1 MIAPRVQPPATTSS
15 DPIQASPLA
24 LQPELLA
31 AFLRLYGTLWS
42 HGEVDQA
49 TKELARIRNARL
61 VDCPICK
68 AIRFAGARREGLT
81 EETLDRVRDDWRT
94 GPLGPREKAVLG
106 LVDAVVADSGALHA
120 AGREALLAHF
130 TPAQVVELAA
140 GVALFMGFSKIAV
153 ALGGLPDEIPVHE
166 QPTPDVPAGSPA
178 APPAPSHLPA
188 AS

>member
-1 MIAPRVQPPATTSS
+1 MRTPRVRPPATTST

-31 AFLRLYGTLWS
+31 RFLRLYGTLWS
-42 HGEVDQA
+42 RGELDHT
-49 TKELARIRNARL
+49 TKEIARIRNARS

-81 EETLDRVRDDWRT
+81 EETVDLVRDGYEASSLPDRH
-94 GPLGPREKAVLG
+94 KMVLRY
-106 LVDAVVADSGALHA
+106 VDAFLTDPGALPEDVRR
-120 AGREALLAHF
+120 GLLRHF
-130 TPAQVVELAA
+130 RPAQIVELTA

-166 QPTPDVPAGSPA
+166 QPTPDVA
-178 APPAPSHLPA
+178 
-188 AS
+188 